1 MPTSSSFGPELIA
14 LLQQGAISPIPVALP
29 SRSHA
34 TRLRFRL
41 HQLIKALERENS
53 PIAKH
58 CARVSISISP
68 GDPPVLTVKPADADF
83 AQFVAAALPST
94 GIDTT
99 VVTSGPDNLRSSSLS
114 EEIEA
119 FKKGS

>member
-1 MPTSSSFGPELIA
+1 MPTSASFGPELVQ
-14 LLQQGAISPIPVALP
+14 LLQEGALAPVPVPLP

-58 CARVSISISP
+58 CSRVTISISP
-68 GDPPVLTVKPADADF
+68 GDPPVLTVKPADVDF
-83 AQFVAAALPST
+83 LQYITAALP
-94 GIDTT
+94 
-99 VVTSGPDNLRSSSLS
+99 GPQATEGSHADSPRPRSLA

-119 FKKGS
+119 LKEGKE